1 MVLLGL
7 IGLLAAAPGLAG
19 EIAGRASV
27 IDGDTIDIQGQPIR
41 LFGIDAP
48 EAAQPCFKP
57 DGSPW
62 RCGQKAALALQD
74 VIGQAAVRCD
84 AVGRS
89 YERVVA
95 TCRVGKIDLSA
106 WLTTQGW
113 AMADPRYGRSYRCH
127 EAEARVARRQIW
139 QGTFIEPWTWRA
151 QR

>member
-1 MVLLGL
+1 MVLFGL
-7 IGLLAAAPGLAG
+7 IGLLAAVICLAG

-27 IDGDTIDIQGQPIR
+27 IDEDSIDIRGQSIR

-48 EAAQPCFKP
+48 EAAQPCVMP

-62 RCGQKAALALQD
+62 RCGQQAALALQD

-89 YERVVA
+89 YDRVVA
-95 TCRVGKIDLSA
+95 TCRVGKIDLST
-106 WLTTQGW
+106 WLARQGW
-113 AMADPRYGRSYRCH
+113 AMADPRYGCSYRRH
-127 EAEARVARRQIW
+127 EAEARAVRRQIW
-139 QGTFIEPWTWRA
+139 QGTFIESWTWRA